1 MHSPLAATALLE
13 PITRPPI
20 PPKAAARFAVR
31 AFCALLRLP
40 TRTVRKPQ
48 AVATFATI
56 QAPRPGGKARGLPPP
71 IAWHS
76 PRVPL
81 RRQAPRRGGQRGGVG
96 GAVAAPWGDGGAPG
110 AGGRRLLLFPAGGA
124 LGAVNARHDDWRSIT
139 VRGRRRRCTLGAL
152 YMSLYVF
159 LGARRRGRRRPKDS
173 NGQGEGHHS
182 G

>member
-40 TRTVRKPQ
+40 TRTARKPQ
-48 AVATFATI
+48 AGRTLATI
-56 QAPRPGGKARGLPPP
+56 
-71 IAWHS
+71 
-76 PRVPL
+76 VPS
-81 RRQAPRRGGQRGGVG
+81 
-96 GAVAAPWGDGGAPG
+96 
-110 AGGRRLLLFPAGGA
+110 PAGGA
-124 LGAVNARHDDWRSIT
+124 SGAVYARDDDWRSIT